1 MIELRVN
8 ISRGHHRLSSNQVSH
23 QTRGKTLLSRAALFT
38 LQQMGKV
45 EPQARILSLE
55 LYTLSSSNTSKVETL
70 PTIKETRLIRH
81 KSWWTT
87 IKAIRTIILQAS
99 LRNRLICSIQMLCTL
114 LTTHWAQLAQIQCIH
129 LIPSWI
135 RNLSTS
141 HHKLITPFQRK
152 ITMMLPLSNYES
164 LVSSQGGNLRML
176 RMWWEI
182 RTSILTQVLITLVIR
197 IRSVAQM
204 SRHFSSPPIVSK
216 MSEKARKV
224 PGKESRSNSN
234 SSKIKIVQIKTRL
247 LSSITPKQQDRMLS

>member
-1 MIELRVN
+1 MIEQRVN

-114 LTTHWAQLAQIQCIH
+114 LTTHWAQLAQIRCIH
-129 LIPSWI
+129 LIPS
-135 RNLSTS
+135 RTRKLLTS

-204 SRHFSSPPIVSK
+204 SRQFSSPPIVSK

-224 PGKESRSNSN
+224 PRKESRSNS
-234 SSKIKIVQIKTRL
+234 SSSNIKIVQIKTRL
-247 LSSITPKQQDRMLS
+247 LL